1 MTHAVYGLTDG
12 LEILIDEL
20 VEDDE
25 LRRSFLR
32 DPEETLATASEWG
45 LPLTES
51 ELAGLRGGSIS
62 LWERIADEIEVRLA
76 A

>member
-32 DPEETLATASEWG
+32 DPEATLATASEWG